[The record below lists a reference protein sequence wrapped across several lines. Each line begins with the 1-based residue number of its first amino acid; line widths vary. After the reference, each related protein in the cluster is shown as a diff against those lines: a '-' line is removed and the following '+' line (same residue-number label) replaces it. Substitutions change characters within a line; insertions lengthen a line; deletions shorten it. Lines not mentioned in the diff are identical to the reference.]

1 MYVENTFNLCY
12 NLKLYY
18 NLLII
23 SNLVIDILIIIF
35 F

>member
-1 MYVENTFNLCY
+1 MHVENTFNLCSY
-12 NLKLYY
+12 LKLCY